1 MSEEITMKDMMEEI
15 NSSMKRIHKGELLK
29 GKVISVSDKEA
40 VLNIG
45 YISDG
50 ILPKKEVV
58 DNEEVNLKDIISKD
72 DVISVCVLEVNDGEG
87 NVLLSKKKAE
97 IIEAFAKLEKAFK
110 K

>member
-87 NVLLSKKKAE
+87 NVLLSKKKSRNYRS
-97 IIEAFAKLEKAFK
+97 LCKARKSF
-110 K
+110 

>member
-50 ILPKKEVV
+50 ILPKK
-58 DNEEVNLKDIISKD
+58 
-72 DVISVCVLEVNDGEG
+72 
-87 NVLLSKKKAE
+87 
-97 IIEAFAKLEKAFK
+97 KL
-110 K
+110 